1 MAIRL
6 LLQFLSLWKIH
17 AQSKPGRFDDLKVR
31 ILEDEVSPFSFWQ
44 TIYLNPSLHV
54 KDEIAHIIAHE
65 QVHIKQWHTL
75 DILLSEICLVV
86 YWFNPGV
93 WLMKKAVRENIEFIT
108 DAKILKKG
116 VDKKSYQYSL
126 LQVGTLQPSLSLVN
140 NFNLSDLKKRIM
152 MMNSKRSNSLM
163 LTRYLFAIP
172 ILVVTLAFTIDKKA
186 VKETLTPLEDVVVEF
201 FPKQNKPVNLGTVKA
216 IKVKINRKNK
226 LAGGTQIRSR
236 VLVFKRS
243 DTVPGAAVNSAQI
256 TALENSLSTMTSGKI
271 SNLKIISAD
280 KVRKIN
286 VLGAFMLKDSTSR
299 GDFPGKGTI
308 IISNKGNS
316 NAITTYMINGK
327 EASAEDL
334 KQLSTTR
341 IASLKVNK
349 VTGVIEIITK
359 DQ

>member
-1 MAIRL
+1 
-6 LLQFLSLWKIH
+6 
-17 AQSKPGRFDDLKVR
+17 
-31 ILEDEVSPFSFWQ
+31 
-44 TIYLNPSLHV
+44 
-54 KDEIAHIIAHE
+54 
-65 QVHIKQWHTL
+65 
-75 DILLSEICLVV
+75 
-86 YWFNPGV
+86 
-93 WLMKKAVRENIEFIT
+93 
-108 DAKILKKG
+108 
-116 VDKKSYQYSL
+116 
-126 LQVGTLQPSLSLVN
+126 
-140 NFNLSDLKKRIM
+140 M

-201 FPKQNKPVNLGTVKA
+201 FPKQNKPMNLGTVKA
-216 IKVKINRKNK
+216 IKVKINRENK
-226 LAGGTQIRSR
+226 LSGGRQIRSR

-271 SNLKIISAD
+271 SNLQIISAD

-334 KQLSTTR
+334 KQISTTR

>member
-1 MAIRL
+1 
-6 LLQFLSLWKIH
+6 
-17 AQSKPGRFDDLKVR
+17 
-31 ILEDEVSPFSFWQ
+31 
-44 TIYLNPSLHV
+44 
-54 KDEIAHIIAHE
+54 
-65 QVHIKQWHTL
+65 
-75 DILLSEICLVV
+75 
-86 YWFNPGV
+86 
-93 WLMKKAVRENIEFIT
+93 
-108 DAKILKKG
+108 
-116 VDKKSYQYSL
+116 
-126 LQVGTLQPSLSLVN
+126 
-140 NFNLSDLKKRIM
+140 
-152 MMNSKRSNSLM
+152 
-163 LTRYLFAIP
+163 
-172 ILVVTLAFTIDKKA
+172 
-186 VKETLTPLEDVVVEF
+186 
-201 FPKQNKPVNLGTVKA
+201 
-216 IKVKINRKNK
+216 
-226 LAGGTQIRSR
+226 
-236 VLVFKRS
+236 
-243 DTVPGAAVNSAQI
+243 
-256 TALENSLSTMTSGKI
+256 MTSGKI